1 MGDQGI
7 KSMEIVEPDKIKPPE
22 KPEEAE
28 KPKRPE
34 KPEETQ
40 KPPVIVI
47 EKSKMPWV
55 PPGDDRCPD
64 VDKRGNVKYFP

>member
-1 MGDQGI
+1 M
-7 KSMEIVEPDKIKPPE
+7 EPDKIRPPE

-40 KPPVIVI
+40 KPSVIVI

-55 PPGDDRCPD
+55 PPGDNRLPRVEDD
-64 VDKRGNVKYFP
+64 GKVKYFP